1 MDETL
6 VCSVE
11 EALRD
16 GLVAARIDEA
26 MVDYVV
32 ELVLAAWEDA
42 YTTTMAKPRK
52 KKATPLEPDAVRAQC
67 LASAIEETL
76 LDAQP
81 TLQLDPTADIRS
93 LISDTQARLHDVL
106 YPPPPAPTTSPFVV
120 GSTCLAILEEDDEW
134 HEAEI
139 TSVEDVATKQ
149 CIQVNFIEFDKRQDV
164 PISLVV
170 LPDDI
175 AESDVDGVYGC
186 ELCERGMNLTA
197 HHLVPRQCHAK
208 FLQRGFSREYL
219 NRTILICRQCHSK
232 IHATED
238 NKALARDYNT
248 LEKLLGHEAIA
259 RYVQYARKQ
268 KTRVRP
274 RGQKQG

>member
-11 EALRD
+11 EALCD
-16 GLVAARIDEA
+16 GLVAAKIDGA

-32 ELVLAAWEDA
+32 ELVLAAWDDA

-52 KKATPLEPDAVRAQC
+52 KKAVPLEPDAVRAQC
-67 LASAIEETL
+67 LASALEETL

-81 TLQLDPTADIRS
+81 TLQLDPAADIRS
-93 LISDTQARLHDVL
+93 LISDTQALLHDVL
-106 YPPPPAPTTSPFVV
+106 YPPAPAPTTSPFVV
-120 GSTCLAILEEDDEW
+120 GGTCLAILEEDDEW

-139 TSVEDVATKQ
+139 TSVEDLVAQ
-149 CIQVNFIEFDKRQDV
+149 RIQVNFVEFDKRQDV
-164 PISLVV
+164 PISLIV

-175 AESDVDGVYGC
+175 ADSEDDVVTGC
-186 ELCERGMNLTA
+186 ELCERAMNLTA

-238 NKALARDYNT
+238 NKVLASEFNT
-248 LEKLLGHEAIA
+248 LEKLLAHEAIA